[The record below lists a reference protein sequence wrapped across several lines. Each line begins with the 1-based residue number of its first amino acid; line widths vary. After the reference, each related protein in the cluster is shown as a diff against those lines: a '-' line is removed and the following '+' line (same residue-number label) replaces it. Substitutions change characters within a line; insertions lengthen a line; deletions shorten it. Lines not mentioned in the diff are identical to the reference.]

1 MRIAICD
8 DMGDERAQ
16 CKELLREY
24 LRWRGV
30 DAAVTEYD
38 SGEALIESFT
48 PGAFDLILLDIYMR
62 DLDGMETARWIRGR
76 DLNCPIIFATASAE
90 RGAEA
95 YDVDALYYL
104 VKPVDR
110 SKFFHVLDRWYER
123 TSAQRRIFVK
133 CGRELRE
140 IAARD
145 ILYIDV
151 QGRCSTVHTA
161 AEVIESTMPL
171 SAIEALLPKND
182 FCRSIRYCIVSLE
195 QIRSVQETSLTL
207 TSGASVPLSRRERE
221 NLKKMLATFR
231 LRRLR
236 QR

>member
-16 CKELLREY
+16 CRGLLREY
-24 LRWRGV
+24 LLWRGV

-38 SGEALIESFT
+38 SGEALIAAFV
-48 PGAFDLILLDIYMR
+48 PGAFDLILLDIYMK
-62 DLDGMETARWIRGR
+62 DLDGMETARRIRSR
-76 DLNCPIIFATASAE
+76 DTNCPIVFATASAE
-90 RGAEA
+90 YGAQA

-110 SKFFHVLDRWYER
+110 NKFFRVLDRWYER
-123 TSAQRRIFVK
+123 MPAQCSISVK
-133 CGRELRE
+133 CGREQRE
-140 IAARD
+140 IAVCD
-145 ILYIDV
+145 ILYADV

-207 TSGASVPLSRRERE
+207 TSGESVPLSRRERE
-221 NLKKMLATFR
+221 NLKKMLAAFR

-236 QR
+236 RR